1 MSFRNVNAKAH
12 SSIETALDCKE
23 VLEHG
28 HSAFVNIIRA
38 SLSRNITI
46 GEIHLAL
53 TSSKCG
59 FCEEYHEPPNRLSH
73 HQQRHTMISAPLQ
86 QWRSTHPQCARA
98 EASSTNLIIILG
110 MMQVSKRVPFDDPFV
125 LNVVRAVYLASSALP
140 HPEEF
145 ISVMHEGCATWDLH
159 KLHQVTSTKRPG
171 VDMGESTGQR

>member
-1 MSFRNVNAKAH
+1 MYRLCSPTYQSGLADHGLSAGFARSTMNHPTAFPII
-12 SSIETALDCKE
+12 SSDIQW
-23 VLEHG
+23 
-28 HSAFVNIIRA
+28 S
-38 SLSRNITI
+38 
-46 GEIHLAL
+46 
-53 TSSKCG
+53 
-59 FCEEYHEPPNRLSH
+59 
-73 HQQRHTMISAPLQ
+73 ISAPLQ